1 MTKLIERKCRLCRS
15 SEVKLFLK
23 GERCFSVKCPIAK
36 KGAVVPGQ
44 RSQSRRKKKS
54 DYGIRLNEAQKLKKT
69 YDVRESKLKAYFSKA
84 KKEKQATG
92 EALFQL
98 LELRLDNVVYRL
110 GFAPS
115 RRFARQLVSH
125 KHILVDGK
133 KVNIPSFLLKPES
146 VVDLDP
152 KAAGIDL
159 VKKSLSNKDY
169 TLPVWL
175 KREAV
180 SGKVLRM
187 PKLDEIETD
196 INEQLII
203 EFYSR
208 R

>member
-15 SEVKLFLK
+15 SEKKLFLK
-23 GERCFSVKCPIAK
+23 GERCFSAKCPIAK
-36 KGAVVPGQ
+36 KGAVAPGQ
-44 RSQSRRKKKS
+44 RSQVRKKKKS
-54 DYGIRLNEAQKLKKT
+54 DYGVRLIEAQKLKRT
-69 YDVRESKLKAYFSKA
+69 YDVRETKMKNYFNRA

-92 EALFQL
+92 EALFRT
-98 LELRLDNVVYRL
+98 LESRLDNVVYRL

-133 KVNIPSFLLKPES
+133 NVNIPSFLLKAES
-146 VVDLDP
+146 VITLDP
-152 KAAGIDL
+152 KMAELDL

-169 TLPVWL
+169 VLPVWL
-175 KREAV
+175 KREAT
-180 SGKVLRM
+180 SGKILHL

-196 INEQLII
+196 VDEQLII